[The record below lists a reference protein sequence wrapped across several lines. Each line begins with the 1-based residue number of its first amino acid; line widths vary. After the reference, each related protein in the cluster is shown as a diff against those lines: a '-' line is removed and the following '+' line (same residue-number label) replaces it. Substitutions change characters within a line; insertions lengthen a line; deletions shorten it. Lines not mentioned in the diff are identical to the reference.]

1 MSEDDRRRGP
11 RLLPEPKEAIVD
23 GDTMRMPNAPLVPPP
38 PDSSPQSVGPQSVK
52 EAYAS
57 IPPPPPSLG
66 RGFSLP
72 PPPPA
77 PKAWQYQRDRVTRFL
92 DHLGEVA
99 ILSGRTFKAIFRR
112 PLELK
117 ATLLQL
123 ESLGVRSMGIVAVT
137 SLFIGMVMTIQFAF
151 GLRRFGGLEYIPRVV
166 VLSFCRELAP
176 TLTAVI
182 VGGRIGSGM
191 AAEVGAMNVT
201 EQVDAIRALGADPAK
216 KLVLPRVLAAII
228 VMPLLSIYALALGVV
243 GAIFI
248 CSAQFDISPTFFINS
263 SLEATRI
270 SDFIS
275 GLAKTPFFGYLI
287 AIVGCHF
294 GLRTT
299 GGTEGVGLSTT
310 RTVVAVSIAIL
321 IADFFLTKLLILFL
335 ST

>member
-1 MSEDDRRRGP
+1 MSGGGGPPRGP
-11 RLLPEPKEAIVD
+11 DLDDKPPES
-23 GDTMRMPNAPLVPPP
+23 MPPMSLR
-38 PDSSPQSVGPQSVK
+38 SSQ
-52 EAYAS
+52 
-57 IPPPPPSLG
+57 

-72 PPPPA
+72 PPPPE
-77 PKAWQYQRDRVTRFL
+77 PRFL
-92 DHLGEVA
+92 EYHAERWRHFMEHLGDVA
-99 ILSGRTFKAIFRR
+99 LLTTRTAKSLFRR
-112 PLELK
+112 PLEIA
-117 ATLLQL
+117 ATIQQL
-123 ESLGVRSMGIVAVT
+123 ESLGVKSMGIVTVT
-137 SLFIGMVMTIQFAF
+137 SVFIGMVMTIQFAF

-166 VLSFCRELAP
+166 SLSFCRELAP

-182 VGGRIGSGM
+182 VGGRIASGM

-228 VMPLLSIYALALGVV
+228 VMPLLSIYALALGIG

-248 CSAQFDISPTFFINS
+248 CSVQFDIAPVFFVNS
-263 SLEATRI
+263 SLESVRI
-270 SDFIS
+270 MDFVA
-275 GLAKTPFFGYLI
+275 GVAKTPFFGYII

-321 IADFFLTKLLILFL
+321 IADFLLTKVLILFQ
-335 ST
+335 TTG